1 MACKYQIKVVEGNEF
16 ALVLPL
22 KRRTYV
28 SDRPIDEDIDCTAL
42 TNVVLKIGDTTY
54 AVTLDFDGVKTIVP
68 ATLKKGVYDIV
79 LTATYKGSEIRAAY
93 FEAIVIVAWNEQSDA
108 EQYIAGSP
116 IVLGAA
122 FIIGGTLTDA
132 ELEELKAEFRQATAD
147 ARQAQADAEA
157 AKAEYESFMT
167 YTPCAECN
175 GMRLKKES
183 LAVTVCDKN
192 IYDITQMPIGE
203 LYKFISGLDITE
215 RQRMIGDQI
224 IREIRKRTGF
234 MVEVGLDYLNLARAT
249 ASLSGGEAQRIRLA
263 TQINS

>member
-157 AKAEYESFMT
+157 AKAEYDRK
-167 YTPCAECN
+167 AEQLD
-175 GMRLKKES
+175 GVAKEATS
-183 LAVTVCDKN
+183 QEILQAVGHIDFSTLAKQGDNPNATNTAILAAVTTV
-192 IYDITQMPIGE
+192 
-203 LYKFISGLDITE
+203 LDDYANQLWSI
-215 RQRMIGDQI
+215 
-224 IREIRKRTGF
+224 
-234 MVEVGLDYLNLARAT
+234 VGRP
-249 ASLSGGEAQRIRLA
+249 Q
-263 TQINS
+263 NSNS